1 MHSSYNII
9 IGRRIVTVRQL
20 QEYLEVKKWKDSEN
34 RRADMCGRYQRCRY
48 CVRTEEMPCA
58 MAYSRL
64 VSMRTS
70 DVPDPIPEWLLPDP
84 PVAEVFGTKLVS
96 EEESPVLQA
105 TSPEHRVLVRGK
117 GDIVLCRLKRRAVQQ
132 DEAEEVTTA

>member
-20 QEYLEVKKWKDSEN
+20 QEYLEVEKWKDSEN

-48 CVRTEEMPCA
+48 CVRTEEMSCA

-84 PVAEVFGTKLVS
+84 PVAEVFGTELVS
-96 EEESPVLQA
+96 EEESP
-105 TSPEHRVLVRGK
+105 RVLVRGK
-117 GDIVLCRLKRRAVQQ
+117 GDIVLCRLKKRAVQQ
-132 DEAEEVTTA
+132 DEAEEATTA